1 LIAER
6 YQFKLSDPIDKIPEE
21 ALKIILEGGNES
33 FSVAS
38 KTMGITRNYE
48 IDFEGIVSFIDNQY
62 KNSDSSSIKRWAKGF
77 MDEISC
83 TSCKG
88 KRLKKESLHF
98 KIDENNISDLAQ
110 MDISELAQW
119 FEGIEDRLSDKQR
132 VIAAEIL
139 KEIRARI
146 QFLLDV
152 GLDYLTL
159 DRTSKSL
166 SGGEAQ
172 RIRLATQIGSQLVG
186 VLYILDEPSIGL
198 HQRDNQ
204 KLIDSLVKLRDI
216 GNSVL
221 VVEHDKDM
229 IEHAD
234 YVLDIGPGAGRH
246 GGEIVSKG
254 SYADLK
260 KHKTLT
266 ADYLADRRRIE
277 VPRL

>member
-1 LIAER
+1 MRLN
-6 YQFKLSDPIDKIPEE
+6 
-21 ALKIILEGGNES
+21 GGNES
-33 FSVAS
+33 FEITS
-38 KTMGITRNYE
+38 KTVGVTRNYK
-48 IDFEGIVSFIDNQY
+48 IDFEGIVAFITNQY
-62 KNSDSSSIKRWAKGF
+62 KNAESTSIKRWAKGF

-83 TSCKG
+83 KTCEG
-88 KRLKKESLHF
+88 KRLKKEALHF
-98 KIDENNISDLAQ
+98 KITDKNISDLAQ
-110 MDISELAQW
+110 MDITELASL
-119 FEGIEDRLSDKQR
+119 FSTIEEKLSEKQIT
-132 VIAAEIL
+132 IASEIL
-139 KEIRARI
+139 KEIRTRI

-204 KLIDSLVKLRDI
+204 KLIDSLIKLRDV

-221 VVEHDKDM
+221 VVEHDEDM
-229 IEHAD
+229 IKNAD

-254 SYADLK
+254 SFDEIK
-260 KHKTLT
+260 KDKT
-266 ADYLADRRRIE
+266 
-277 VPRL
+277 